1 MDFNFVNSNDMIL
14 DQSENQSINNLHKY
28 NVIPNDGLKYTYIN
42 KPHKVVVPLNS
53 VSDNTTFQIDLN
65 ETFKDVVSV
74 KLLNGIFAGRIVHG
88 APNIE
93 ILYITV
99 FIDELKKN
107 HGPDNLFDTSF
118 ATLDFADQVNINFD
132 NSNHAHDIYKNTFD
146 IHQDIKYFDPPLNS
160 LSKLTV
166 TLQGFGTTLSATMG
180 KLELLIETKEKLR
193 VY

>member
-1 MDFNFVNSNDMIL
+1 MLNNSVPNLNEIT
-14 DQSENQSINNLHKY
+14 NINNLEKY
-28 NVIPNDGLKYTYIN
+28 NVIPNPGLQSKLIN
-42 KPHKVVVPLNS
+42 RPHKVIVPLDGATDS
-53 VSDNTTFQIDLN
+53 KKFEIDLN

-74 KLLNGIFAGRIVHG
+74 KLLNGIFAGTIQHG
-88 APNIE
+88 ASNIE

-107 HGPDNLFDTSF
+107 YGEKNATNNLFDTSF
-118 ATLDFADQVNINFD
+118 ATLDFSNQVNINYD
-132 NSNHAHDIYKNTFD
+132 TSNHTNDIYKNTFD

-166 TLQGFGTTLSATMG
+166 KLQGFGTTLTNTIG

>member
-1 MDFNFVNSNDMIL
+1 MLNNSVPNLNEIT
-14 DQSENQSINNLHKY
+14 NINNLEKY
-28 NVIPNDGLKYTYIN
+28 NVIPNPGLQSKLIN
-42 KPHKVVVPLNS
+42 RPHKVIVPLDGATDS
-53 VSDNTTFQIDLN
+53 TKFEIELN

-74 KLLNGIFAGRIVHG
+74 KLLNGIFAGRIEHG

-118 ATLDFADQVNINFD
+118 ATLDFSNQVNINFD
-132 NSNHAHDIYKNTFD
+132 STNHTHDIYKNTFD

-166 TLQGFGTTLSATMG
+166 KLQGFGTTLTTTMG
-180 KLELLIETKEKLR
+180 KLELQIETKEKLR

>member
-1 MDFNFVNSNDMIL
+1 MFNNSTPNLNEIT
-14 DQSENQSINNLHKY
+14 NINNLDKY
-28 NVIPNDGLKYTYIN
+28 NVIPNPGLQSKLINRPNKVIIPLDGI
-42 KPHKVVVPLNS
+42 
-53 VSDNTTFQIDLN
+53 SDSTKFEIDLN

-118 ATLDFADQVNINFD
+118 ATLDFANQVNINFD
-132 NSNHAHDIYKNTFD
+132 NSNHTHDIYKNTFD

-180 KLELLIETKEKLR
+180 KLELLIETKDKLR

>member
-1 MDFNFVNSNDMIL
+1 MLNNSVPNLNEIT
-14 DQSENQSINNLHKY
+14 NINNLEKY
-28 NVIPNDGLKYTYIN
+28 NVIPNPGLQSKLIN
-42 KPHKVVVPLNS
+42 RPHKVIVPLDS
-53 VSDNTTFQIDLN
+53 AKDSTKFEIDLN

-74 KLLNGIFAGRIVHG
+74 KLLNGIFAGTIKHD
-88 APNIE
+88 ALNIE

-107 HGPDNLFDTSF
+107 YGPDNIFDTSF
-118 ATLDFADQVNINFD
+118 ATLDYDSSYNIDNN
-132 NSNHAHDIYKNTFD
+132 NSNHIHNIYKNSFD
-146 IHQDIKYFDPPLNS
+146 KHQDIKYFDPPLNS

-166 TLQGFGTTLSATMG
+166 KLQGFGTTLTSTMG